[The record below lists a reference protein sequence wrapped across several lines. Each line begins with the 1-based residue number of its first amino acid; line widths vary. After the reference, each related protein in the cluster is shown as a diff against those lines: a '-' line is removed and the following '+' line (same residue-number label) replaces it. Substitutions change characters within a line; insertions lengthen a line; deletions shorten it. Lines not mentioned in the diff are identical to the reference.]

1 VQIQRIFALIK
12 KGPLSIF
19 AALVLFAPAAGA
31 QSPPPWP
38 TAVTTPKPAPAAT
51 PVATTMPSPTPAP
64 TEVPPTPSPTP
75 IAREAGKSTSA
86 TAPPAD
92 SEGPGKPTSGPSPT
106 PSAEIGEGEEK
117 VDKGEIETNPGEVA
131 FTDYQP
137 FDLDEIEPE
146 PVKTKWGDFVAA
158 VRGLGRYSLFDG
170 KLKFR
175 IGGRA
180 QFDGTTGSGDTD
192 YDENYGPIDSD
203 FGVRRLG
210 LYSAGRLNHF
220 NFNFAFEFGPDWGLS
235 DAWIEGSEGGL
246 EVWGAYLGKL
256 RLGFMNEPFSLE
268 RQTSSYNT
276 GFMERSLPVQTI
288 APGSN
293 LGWMVH
299 DSGRGGRFS
308 WAFGMFSFGQS
319 SEQNAS
325 KSSLSLTGR
334 FTHLLRYRNEGR
346 ELLHLG
352 VSLSSRS
359 PTGGDLRYRSRP
371 EARFV
376 DFLVDTGDFEV
387 GHVSLA
393 GLEFAAVQGPLWVA
407 AEYIQSDASAQS
419 YDNPKFSGSYV
430 QVGWFLTGESRP
442 YRTNSGTFDRVRPT
456 IKYTKGNPF
465 KKRNG
470 GAWEVVG
477 RISTIDLSDGL
488 IEGGELTDISA
499 SVNWYINATT
509 RVEFNYIH
517 ASPRDRGAANI
528 FLMRLQF
535 QPW

>member
-1 VQIQRIFALIK
+1 MKRVVLS
-12 KGPLSIF
+12 GLSI
-19 AALVLFAPAAGA
+19 LLFFVPEAGA

-38 TAVTTPKPAPAAT
+38 TAVTTPTPATAPLATSTPSPTPVPTEIPPAPSPT
-51 PVATTMPSPTPAP
+51 PVAPEADSQPSEITPTADAAEAATAAVSPSPTPA
-64 TEVPPTPSPTP
+64 
-75 IAREAGKSTSA
+75 
-86 TAPPAD
+86 
-92 SEGPGKPTSGPSPT
+92 
-106 PSAEIGEGEEK
+106 AESGEGEEMR
-117 VDKGEIETNPGEVA
+117 DKGEIEVNPGEVA

-146 PVKTKWGDFVAA
+146 PVTTKWGNFVAA
-158 VRGLGRYSLFDG
+158 ARGLTRYSLFDG

-175 IGGRA
+175 IGGKA
-180 QFDGTTGSGDTD
+180 QVDGTAGSGDTN
-192 YDENYGPIDSD
+192 YDENYGSLETD
-203 FGVRRLG
+203 FSVRRFG
-210 LYSAGRLNHF
+210 LYSAGRVNKF
-220 NFNFAFEFGPDWGLS
+220 NFNLAFDFGPDWGVS

-268 RQTSSYNT
+268 RQTSSYNI

-293 LGWMVH
+293 IGWMVH
-299 DSGRGGRFS
+299 DSGREGRFS

-325 KSSLSLTGR
+325 KSTLSLTGR
-334 FTHLLRYRNEGR
+334 FTHLLRYRDEGR

-359 PTGGDLRYRSRP
+359 PTGGDLQYRSRP

-376 DFLVDTGDFEV
+376 DFLVDTGELDV
-387 GHVSLA
+387 GHVRLG

-407 AEYIQSDASAQS
+407 AEYIVSDVSAQN
-419 YDNPKFSGSYV
+419 YGDPRFSGSYV
-430 QVGWFLTGESRP
+430 QVGWFLTGENRP
-442 YRTNSGTFDRVRPT
+442 YRTNSGTFDRLRPDR
-456 IKYTKGNPF
+456 KYTGGNPF

-477 RISTIDLSDGL
+477 RISTIDLTDGL

-499 SVNWYINATT
+499 SVNWYVNATT
-509 RVEFNYIH
+509 RVEFNYIF
-517 ASPRDRGAANI
+517 ANPKDRGSANL